1 MCQNNV
7 KGVVYAPY
15 IRLAGNNIANFR
27 ILFPPFTSWL
37 VCIVDTVTRRL
48 PVARIC
54 YSENSAKPLPLTR
67 ELPLRLTT
75 TRWRLPKFRKLAPSR
90 NKSNSLN
97 SNNSTTN
104 VV

>member
-1 MCQNNV
+1 MYHNNV
-7 KGVVYAPY
+7 KGVVFAPF
-15 IRLAGNNIANFR
+15 IRLVGNNIANFWM
-27 ILFPPFTSWL
+27 LFLPFTSWS
-37 VCIVDTVTRRL
+37 VGIVGSVTRRL

-75 TRWRLPKFRKLAPSR
+75 TRWRLPKFQKLAPSR

-97 SNNSTTN
+97 SNKSTTL
-104 VV
+104 V